1 MGRVW
6 LTAATWMGLALLA
19 SVLSVWTGISVALI
33 EIFIGALAANLV
45 GLADPIWVDYLA
57 GLGAIVLAF
66 LAGAEIQWAAFRTRV
81 WANLAIGTGAFL
93 APFLV
98 VFLFTFR
105 VAHWTAP
112 QALLAAT
119 ALSTTS
125 VALVYTIVSEAGYSH
140 TEVGQIVLAARFIN
154 DIATVVALAVVTAN
168 LDYRLPLFIGLVLV
182 AAWVVPKIS
191 PWFIDQARQGGELDI
206 RFLAVVLLVLSG
218 VGGVSGTEPV
228 VPAYLIGLALTAL
241 LEKNSTVTTRLR
253 AVAFAWFTPFYFLR
267 AGSFLDFAQLPA
279 IAATAGA
286 LFIIKI
292 ASKCAIIVPLGRSF
306 GVAPRDRWSIALLM
320 STGLTFGTVASYV
333 GLMHGIIDREQY
345 ATLVAAVIASGT
357 IPALIAQK
365 LLRTAASAP
374 DAH

>member
-1 MGRVW
+1 MGHVW
-6 LTAATWMGLALLA
+6 LTAAAWMGLALLA
-19 SVLSVWTGISVALI
+19 SVLSVWSGISVALI
-33 EIFIGALAANLV
+33 EIFMGALAANLV

-66 LAGAEIQWAAFRTRV
+66 LAGAEMQWAAFRTRV

-93 APFLV
+93 APFV
-98 VFLFTFR
+98 AVFLFTLR
-105 VAHWTAP
+105 VADWTTP

-125 VALVYTIVSEAGYSH
+125 VALVYTIVSEAGHSH

-168 LDYRLPLFIGLVLV
+168 LDYRLPLFIGLMLV
-182 AAWVVPKIS
+182 AAWAVPKIS
-191 PWFIDQARQGGELDI
+191 PWFIHEARQGGELDI

-218 VGGVSGTEPV
+218 IGGFSGIEPV
-228 VPAYLIGLALTAL
+228 VPAYLMGLALTAL
-241 LEKNSTVTTRLR
+241 LENSTVTTQLR

-306 GVAPRDRWSIALLM
+306 GLAPRDRWSIALLM

-333 GLMHGIIDREQY
+333 GLVHGIIDRDQY
-345 ATLVAAVIASGT
+345 AALVAAVIASGT

-365 LLRTAASAP
+365 LLRTAEPAP

>member
-1 MGRVW
+1 M
-6 LTAATWMGLALLA
+6 
-19 SVLSVWTGISVALI
+19 
-33 EIFIGALAANLV
+33 
-45 GLADPIWVDYLA
+45 
-57 GLGAIVLAF
+57 LAF
-66 LAGAEIQWAAFRTRV
+66 LAGAEMQWAAFRTRV

-93 APFLV
+93 APFLA
-98 VFLFTFR
+98 VFLFTLT
-105 VAHWTAP
+105 VTHWTAP

-125 VALVYTIVSEAGYSH
+125 VALVYTIVFEAGHSH

-154 DIATVVALAVVTAN
+154 DIATVVALAVVTAD
-168 LDYRLPLFIGLVLV
+168 LDYRLPLFIGLMLV
-182 AAWVVPKIS
+182 AAWAVPKIS
-191 PWFIDQARQGGELDI
+191 LWFIHQARQGGELDI
-206 RFLAVVLLVLSG
+206 HFLAVVFLVLSG
-218 VGGVSGTEPV
+218 MAGVSGIEPV
-228 VPAYLIGLALTAL
+228 VPAYLMGLALTAL
-241 LEKNSTVTTRLR
+241 LERNSTLTTRLH
-253 AVAFAWFTPFYFLR
+253 AVAFGWFTPFYFLR
-267 AGSFLDFAQLPA
+267 AGSFLDFAQLPS

-320 STGLTFGTVASYV
+320 STGLTFGTVASYL

-345 ATLVAAVIASGT
+345 AALVAAVIASGT

-365 LLRTAASAP
+365 LLRTAEAPP